1 MGNHLFSLFVIANVD
16 LVFKSPLNMS
26 LIFRSPGVENRKK
39 KEGKKTHSLN
49 HVE

>member
-1 MGNHLFSLFVIANVD
+1 MGNHLFSLFVIANMD

-39 KEGKKTHSLN
+39 KKRRRKKTPLP
-49 HVE
+49 